1 MRIDFDKILNII
13 KNQKNERKHIPAI
26 NRIVKNF
33 EMKWKLSK
41 DKKRDIYFKRVQ
53 EEMSKLLTRSSNTV

>member
-53 EEMSKLLTRSSNTV
+53 EEMSKLLTRINSL